1 MSTILEYKCPCCGGA
16 VSFDSTQQK
25 MVCPYCDAEFDIEAL
40 KNLQNEN
47 DDSDK
52 QPERY
57 EWDVQPGNQWG
68 EDELKGINLY
78 TCQSCGGELIADE
91 NTGATN
97 CPYCDNPVIL
107 KSSFSGDLRPDF
119 VIPFKLDKK
128 AAKAA
133 MENHL
138 KGKPFL
144 PKVFKDQNHIDE
156 IKGIYVPFWLFDC
169 DTYSKY
175 TFRGTKVRHWS
186 DSKYDYTE
194 TSHFNIYREGCL
206 DFRNVPVDGSE
217 KMPDDFMES
226 IEPFDYSQMVD
237 FETAYLA
244 GYLADNMTLTKKAV

>member
-107 KSSFSGDLRPDF
+107 KSSFSGDR
-119 VIPFKLDKK
+119 
-128 AAKAA
+128 
-133 MENHL
+133 
-138 KGKPFL
+138 
-144 PKVFKDQNHIDE
+144 Q
-156 IKGIYVPFWLFDC
+156 C
-169 DTYSKY
+169 
-175 TFRGTKVRHWS
+175 
-186 DSKYDYTE
+186 
-194 TSHFNIYREGCL
+194 
-206 DFRNVPVDGSE
+206 
-217 KMPDDFMES
+217 
-226 IEPFDYSQMVD
+226 EP
-237 FETAYLA
+237 L
-244 GYLADNMTLTKKAV
+244 L

>member
-97 CPYCDNPVIL
+97 CPYCDNQAFPEICVLILLFPSNLTRKRQKRLWRIIL
-107 KSSFSGDLRPDF
+107 K
-119 VIPFKLDKK
+119 
-128 AAKAA
+128 
-133 MENHL
+133 E
-138 KGKPFL
+138 
-144 PKVFKDQNHIDE
+144 
-156 IKGIYVPFWLFDC
+156 
-169 DTYSKY
+169 
-175 TFRGTKVRHWS
+175 
-186 DSKYDYTE
+186 
-194 TSHFNIYREGCL
+194 SHF
-206 DFRNVPVDGSE
+206 
-217 KMPDDFMES
+217 
-226 IEPFDYSQMVD
+226 
-237 FETAYLA
+237 YLKF
-244 GYLADNMTLTKKAV
+244 LRIRIT